1 MFSSARE
8 TYNFFGNENIE
19 KFMLKS
25 INSRK
30 LHHAYLFTGAKG
42 LGKATFAYRVS
53 KYILSNSLQD
63 NMNVDRSEKV
73 DKLIRKNSHPDFM
86 VLSKDIDNEKSVIE
100 INQVRECISFFNHTP
115 ILGRYKICI
124 IDSLDDMNTNGA
136 NALLKILEEPQE
148 NSIFFIISH
157 CKETVLPTIKS
168 RCLNLRF
175 NKFSNTE
182 IKGFLENNAID
193 GIYDLNEII
202 ELSNGSIGR
211 AIDLVNEDAQ
221 EIIFN
226 VKNLF
231 AQSYNEDIYKLEN
244 FLRKS
249 SNIDLFFE
257 LSISMIDK
265 LIKEFVLSKVNQE
278 NEKVHELFSMRA
290 DIQKIYHEGKKY
302 KNLKTHMIL
311 DLILLIKKS
320 YYH

>member
-1 MFSSARE
+1 MFNSARE

-182 IKGFLENNAID
+182 IKGFLKNNAID

-226 VKNLF
+226 VKN
-231 AQSYNEDIYKLEN
+231 
-244 FLRKS
+244 
-249 SNIDLFFE
+249 
-257 LSISMIDK
+257 
-265 LIKEFVLSKVNQE
+265 
-278 NEKVHELFSMRA
+278 
-290 DIQKIYHEGKKY
+290 
-302 KNLKTHMIL
+302 
-311 DLILLIKKS
+311 
-320 YYH
+320 

>member
-182 IKGFLENNAID
+182 IKGFLENNSID

-211 AIDLVNEDAQ
+211 AIDLINEDAQ
-221 EIIFN
+221 EIILN

-231 AQSYNEDIYKLEN
+231 AQSYDEDIYKLEN